1 MIAQNAALTLAPTD
15 VPRVP
20 APAVRNAAWFDRK
33 GYPFESRFLELPE
46 GRLHYLDEG
55 SGPAVVFV
63 HGTPSSSYDFRA
75 LIAKLRLRYRCIALD
90 HLGFGFSDRPA
101 RFDDPL
107 GLHTKNLTRL
117 LEALDV
123 DRYALVAHDF
133 GGPIALPLAV
143 AHPERLRALCL
154 MNTWAWS
161 MNEDPEFSKI
171 RRLAGSSLMRFL
183 YLYANF
189 SARVMAKS
197 SWGTRAPLTRNR
209 HRHFTGFFPNRASRM
224 GTWTFAKSLVTED
237 ERFDAIA
244 ERLGSL
250 ASVPALVVWG
260 MADKFVGAPH
270 LARWKRELP
279 NARFVE
285 LENVGHF
292 PEDEASDDVL
302 AELEP
307 LLDRTR

>member
-1 MIAQNAALTLAPTD
+1 MIAHTSTLTIPPTH

-20 APAVRNAAWFDRK
+20 APAVRDASWFDGD
-33 GYPFESRFLELPE
+33 GYPFESRFLELDE

-55 SGPAVVFV
+55 TGPPVVFV
-63 HGTPSSSYDFRA
+63 HGTPSSSYDFRT
-75 LIAKLRLRYRCIALD
+75 LIAKLRPRYRCIALD

-101 RFDDPL
+101 HFDDAL
-107 GLHTKNLTRL
+107 GLHSLNLARL
-117 LEALDV
+117 LATLGV

-133 GGPIALPLAV
+133 GGPIALSFALSQPQ
-143 AHPERLRALCL
+143 RLRALCL

-161 MNEDPEFSKI
+161 MNEDPEFSKV

-189 SARVMAKS
+189 SARVMVKS
-197 SWGTRAPLTRNR
+197 SWGTRTPLTRNR

-224 GTWTFAKSLVTED
+224 GTWAFAKSLVTED

-244 ERLGSL
+244 KKLGAL
-250 ASVPALVVWG
+250 TDVPALVVWG
-260 MADKFVGAPH
+260 LADKFVGAPH

-285 LENVGHF
+285 LDNVGHF
-292 PEDEASDDVL
+292 PEDEAADDVL
-302 AELEP
+302 AALEP

>member
-1 MIAQNAALTLAPTD
+1 MIAYTSTLTIPPSS
-15 VPRVP
+15 VPRIP
-20 APAVRNAAWFDRK
+20 APAVRDAPWFDRD
-33 GYPFESRFLELPE
+33 GYPFESRFLELPA

-75 LIAKLRLRYRCIALD
+75 LIKKLRPRYRCIALD

-101 RFDDPL
+101 RFDDVL
-107 GLHTKNLTRL
+107 ELHSLNLARL
-117 LEALDV
+117 LATLGV

-133 GGPIALPLAV
+133 GGPIALSFALSQ
-143 AHPERLRALCL
+143 PERLRALCL

-171 RRLAGSSLMRFL
+171 RRVAGSGLMRFL

-197 SWGTRAPLTRNR
+197 SWGTRSPLTRKR
-209 HRHFTGFFPNRASRM
+209 HRHFTGFFPNRASRL
-224 GTWTFAKSLVTED
+224 GTWAFAKSLVTED

-244 ERLGSL
+244 EKLGAL
-250 ASVPALVVWG
+250 TNVPALVVWG

-279 NARFVE
+279 HAHFVE

-292 PEDEASDDVL
+292 PEDEAPDDVL
-302 AELEP
+302 AALEP
-307 LLDRTR
+307 LLERTR

>member
-1 MIAQNAALTLAPTD
+1 MIAQTSTLTLAD
-15 VPRVP
+15 IDLRRVP
-20 APAVRNAAWFDRK
+20 APPVRDQAWFDRE
-33 GYPFESRFLELPE
+33 GYPFESRFLALPE
-46 GRLHYLDEG
+46 GKLHYIDEG

-63 HGTPSSSYDFRA
+63 HGTPSFSYDFRA
-75 LIAKLRLRYRCIALD
+75 LVGALRSRYRCIALD
-90 HLGFGFSDRPA
+90 HLGFGLSDRPTTIG
-101 RFDDPL
+101 DPL
-107 GLHTKNLTRL
+107 ELHTRNLGRL
-117 LEALDV
+117 LDV
-123 DRYALVAHDF
+123 LEVERYALVAHDF
-133 GGPIALPLAV
+133 GGPIALPLA
-143 AHPERLRALCL
+143 AAAPERLRALCL

-171 RRLAGSSLMRFL
+171 RRIAGSGLMRFL

-197 SWGTRAPLTRNR
+197 SWGTRAPLTKNR
-209 HRHFTGFFPNRASRM
+209 HRHFTGLFPNRASRM
-224 GTWTFAKSLVTED
+224 GTWAFAKSLVTD
-237 ERFDAIA
+237 DARFDAIA
-244 ERLGSL
+244 LSLGAL
-250 ASVPALVVWG
+250 ANVPSLVVWG

-292 PEDEASDDVL
+292 PEDEAASDVL